1 MNDTQKLRIE
11 TCIEGLAWIILGVLA
26 RETAKR
32 PREYVKL
39 KDIREKSGIRDKLNP
54 FKDANEFEHMFTTKI
69 LRYLSNEGC
78 IEKSSFLRGCWR
90 ITETGLEIYRM
101 GDRQELDL
109 EICIYGLEEAVLD
122 CLLVTGRTGNYMSL
136 STVADLTGIE
146 SKIAAGDRKNYFKDA
161 FTHALLKNLL
171 NKECVEE
178 GPGRG
183 QWKIADLEYQERQA

>member
-11 TCIEGLAWIILGVLA
+11 TCIEGLAWIILGVLV
-26 RETAKR
+26 RENAKR
-32 PREYVKL
+32 PREYLKL

-69 LRYLSNEGC
+69 LRYLSNEGSV
-78 IEKSSFLRGCWR
+78 EKSSFLTGCWR
-90 ITETGLEIYRM
+90 ITEKGLENYRM

-109 EICIYGLEEAVLD
+109 ETCIYGLEEAVLD
-122 CLLVTGRTGNYMSL
+122 VLLVTGRTGNYISL

-171 NKECVEE
+171 NEGSVEE

-183 QWKIADLEYQERQA
+183 QWKIADSEYQERQA